1 MTLAGCGAP
10 LLQPRERVSEKYVD
24 LADCQYPTTSGRTNL
39 NRSQQT
45 ISLAIR
51 TALAL
56 GGLTLTAA
64 AAAQT
69 AAPAQ
74 QTATNQPPPTPTPPP
89 PPPNKTVTLQG
100 VTVTGSLIRSVDV
113 ETAQPVTELSHEAL
127 QQQGF
132 ISVGQILQNISS
144 VGSSGT
150 SNQSVLGNIV
160 GQYAS
165 LRGLGAPRTL
175 VLVDGQRWTTDIFG
189 QTDLSTVP
197 SSIIDH
203 VEILQDGASA
213 IYGSDA
219 IAGVINIIT
228 KKDFDGLQLD
238 TYNSTY
244 SPGGDGRQS
253 QFSLTGGKKF
263 SRGSF
268 LVNITVQN
276 QNALNA
282 SDRWYSQYGINSLG
296 PNYPQTQGP
305 TDYGQIIGALNP
317 ATGQP
322 ETLPQLQNSLNNAPL
337 IVNPGGNGMN
347 IANYHPDTF
356 GVIYP
361 SPTFAQDYAN
371 TAAYNTLVPNS
382 RLRSYTLKGDYK
394 LTDHITANF
403 TGTYNTNYSVVMTGG
418 YPLGSNTVVNGNNLA
433 AALGLPAGTFPQS
446 YLETLSAQSYYNPL
460 PGNNLQF
467 ILPLIQP
474 NRVTYNKIKQA
485 GFRVGLEGD
494 FAIGERL
501 FNWDAGYSDYRYDQS
516 SFGPG
521 NLNMVHAYLGLGPS
535 FMQSNGQV
543 VCGTPGNVIAGCVPI
558 NPFSGAGG
566 LTPAETNYLNMITGT
581 RSFSEARNISANLSG
596 DVVTLPDSF
605 GAGDVTFAIGADHR
619 DISGAAT
626 PDMYSQLGLNTNLQ
640 QNPGEGSYGI
650 NEAYAEL
657 NVPLL
662 KDMTAA
668 QLLDF
673 DVAHRF
679 SHYSNFGD
687 TNNNQYKLS
696 WKPIDDL
703 LVRASYGT
711 GFRAPSIA
719 NLYGGTMQSFTTF
732 TDPCDVTY
740 GLTGNPTV
748 AARCL
753 AGFGGLPAVGPGFNQ
768 LTASGVPVSNANAPA
783 ATPFL
788 AGANPALRPETSKSY
803 TAGFVYSPNWL
814 SGFNITADFYRIRI
828 DNVITLPT
836 ATSILDNCYLLG
848 ITQQCTQFQRNAQG
862 QVVNLLQAL
871 INEGFV
877 DERGEDITMSYL
889 FPDTPVGKFK
899 IDTNGTYINS
909 VKEQAAAGAPVV
921 SNTLGSYDA
930 VLGPLWRF
938 RDTTNINWNYR
949 GFGATW
955 TIRYYSSLTESC
967 RPANPSMDLYFPC
980 NMPNADLVASPNG
993 LQRQGALA
1001 FNDLQ
1006 VNWDAPWKGRIALGA
1021 TNVFNRRAPQSFLGV
1036 FQIAGPL
1043 GPTGTDGFSQYAY
1056 NPMYDIGR
1064 VIYLKYEQKF
1074 F

>member
-1 MTLAGCGAP
+1 MALAG
-10 LLQPRERVSEKYVD
+10 
-24 LADCQYPTTSGRTNL
+24 
-39 NRSQQT
+39 
-45 ISLAIR
+45 
-51 TALAL
+51 LAL
-56 GGLTLTAA
+56 TATST
-64 AAAQT
+64 AQT
-69 AAPAQ
+69 TPAAPPQSTPQ
-74 QTATNQPPPTPTPPP
+74 QPATPP

-113 ETAQPVTELSHEAL
+113 ETSQPVTELSHEAL

-144 VGSSGT
+144 VGSAGT

-228 KKDFDGLQLD
+228 KKDFDGVQLD

-244 SPGGDGRQS
+244 APGNDGKQS

-276 QNALNA
+276 QDALNA
-282 SDRWYSQYGINSLG
+282 NDRWYSQYGIESLG

-305 TDYGQIIGALNP
+305 SDYGQIIGAINP
-317 ATGQP
+317 LTGAA
-322 ETLPQLQNSLNNAPL
+322 ENLPQLQNALGAPM
-337 IVNPGGNGMN
+337 IVNPGGDGRN
-347 IANYHPDTF
+347 IGNFHPDTF
-356 GVIYP
+356 GIQYP
-361 SPTFAQDYAN
+361 SPTFAQDYTN
-371 TAAYNTLVPNS
+371 AAAMNTLVPNS

-394 LTDHITANF
+394 LTDHISANF
-403 TGTYNTNYSVVMTGG
+403 TGTYNTNDSTVMIGG

-446 YLETLSAQSYYNPL
+446 YLESLSAQSYYNPL

-467 ILPLIQP
+467 LLPLISP
-474 NRVTYNKIKQA
+474 NRVADNKIKQA

-494 FAIGERL
+494 FALGEHL

-535 FMQSNGQV
+535 FMDGSGQV
-543 VCGTPGNVIAGCVPI
+543 VCGTPGHVIAGCVPI

-566 LTPAETNYLNMITGT
+566 LSPAEINYLNIVAGT
-581 RSFSEARNISANLSG
+581 RSFSQARNLSANLSG
-596 DVVTLPDSF
+596 DMFTFPDVL
-605 GAGDVTFAIGADHR
+605 GAGDATFAVGADHR
-619 DISGAAT
+619 DISGGAT
-626 PDMYSQLGLNTNLQ
+626 PDFYSQQGLNTNLQ
-640 QNPGEGSYGI
+640 QNAGEGSYGI
-650 NEAYAEL
+650 NEAYAEVNL
-657 NVPLL
+657 PLL
-662 KDMTAA
+662 KDMAGA
-668 QLLDF
+668 QLLDL
-673 DVAHRF
+673 DLAHRF

-696 WKPIDDL
+696 WKPVDDL

-719 NLYGGTMQSFTTF
+719 NLYGGTMQSFTSY
-732 TDPCDVTY
+732 TDPCDVNF
-740 GLTGNPTV
+740 GLTGNSAV
-748 AARCL
+748 AARCVNGYGGI
-753 AGFGGLPAVGPGFNQ
+753 AGVGPGFTQ
-768 LTASGVPVSNANAPA
+768 LTAGGAPVSGANAIA

-788 AGANPALRPETSKSY
+788 AGANAALKPETSKSY
-803 TAGFVYSPNWL
+803 TAGFVYSPSWFD
-814 SGFNITADFYRIRI
+814 GFNITADFYRIRI

-836 ATSILDNCYLLG
+836 ASSILDNCYLLG
-848 ITQQCTQFQRNAQG
+848 ITQQCTQFQRNGQG
-862 QVVNLLQAL
+862 QVVNLVQAL

-877 DERGEDITMSYL
+877 DERGEDITLSYL

-909 VKEQAAAGAPVV
+909 VREQSAAGGPVV
-921 SNTLGSYDA
+921 SNTLGSYDT

-938 RDTTNINWNYR
+938 RDTTNITWHY
-949 GFGATW
+949 GSFGATW

-967 RPANPSMDLYFPC
+967 RQANPSMDLYFPC
-980 NMPNADLVASPNG
+980 NMPDADLVDSPTG

-1006 VNWDAPWKGRIALGA
+1006 LSWDAPWKGHIALGA
-1021 TNVFNRRAPQSFLGV
+1021 TNIFNRRAPLSYLGV
-1036 FQIAGPL
+1036 FSIAGPL
-1043 GPTGTDGFSQYAY
+1043 GPTGTDGYSQYPY
-1056 NPMYDIGR
+1056 NPTYDIGR
-1064 VIYLKYEQKF
+1064 VVYLKYEQKF